1 MCAGYT
7 RRSMLLVFAAGTVLL
22 STSAVAT
29 EESSSEAS
37 IVDSS
42 QTTDTHLLPSIQV
55 EAAIYESLDQGTQTY
70 HRDLIQALPSGNG
83 DITSVL
89 KLNPSVQFDD
99 TQLSSKTPGEIDPA
113 NISINGAVYWQNLF
127 LLDGVS
133 MNNDLD
139 PVSSNPLSMTDVP
152 GRSQGLALDTDLV
165 GSIEVL
171 DSNVSAEFGGFNGGV
186 VNVTSR
192 APAKRLS
199 GKISIQHTSDAWTQ
213 YHIDESQLADM
224 ETSTSAALQPEF
236 SKWITR
242 ATLEGPVNDEL
253 GLLFSFS
260 RKDSTIP
267 LYLYDPDTYATP
279 AGEGQKDQERRIDNY
294 FVKAHWTP
302 TENLVVDASLTH
314 APQEN
319 LYFISN
325 GKDTDTRIISGGY
338 SGSIKVDWTLQP
350 GLLSQTFGF
359 SDLENSRETLTD
371 YYRGWRWSPEKNWSN
386 PLATDA
392 THLSSEGSWG
402 DIEQQQR
409 NFSYKANMDWNALYT
424 GSVEHRI
431 KTGVELG
438 WQQASYQRPEEMTY
452 GSLLAATTSCIE
464 TVWCSMSPTPRYGGM
479 GQAFRRLNVYE
490 AGEIEYETT
499 QWSAY
504 LEDAL
509 TFGRLQLRPG
519 VRFDADS
526 FMDDATW
533 SPRFAAELD
542 LWGDRRTRLSAGANR
557 YYGRNMHAY
566 RLNEG
571 RTALQYTQTRTNG
584 SQEWG
589 DPVRTLN
596 NTRLNELKLPY
607 DDELMLG
614 LDQQVAGYQLSL
626 KYVHRDGKDQ
636 IVRARSGM
644 LGLEPGSGDL
654 LANYFT
660 YNNQGSSTS
669 ETLTLTFSP
678 MESIRFRNTEHHFQL
693 ALDWTDVT
701 RSHRDYST
709 TMSSTEYDDP
719 YIRYDGRFMR
729 YSERPADNFN
739 RPWTARLT
747 TVSSHPASGLTL
759 TNFLRYRAGYRAMGV
774 TGDLVE
780 YQGGL
785 VDVWEENQYKESV
798 NWDMRLGWE
807 KRLSGESAVFAN
819 LDVYNLLD
827 KVNLI
832 DLSNSDVPTY
842 ETGRQVWLEVG
853 YSF

>member
-7 RRSMLLVFAAGTVLL
+7 RRSMLLVVTASTVLL
-22 STSAVAT
+22 STAAVTAG
-29 EESSSEAS
+29 EPSSEA
-37 IVDSS
+37 DKD
-42 QTTDTHLLPSIQV
+42 TTQITDKHLLPSIRV
-55 EAAIYESLDQGTQTY
+55 EAGVVESLDQGAATY
-70 HRDLIQALPSGNG
+70 QRSLIQALPGGNG

-89 KLNPSVQFDD
+89 KLHPNVQFDD
-99 TQLSSKTPGEIDPA
+99 EQLSSKTPGEIDPA

-127 LLDGVS
+127 LLDGIS
-133 MNNDLD
+133 INNDLD
-139 PVSSNPLSMTDVP
+139 PVSTNPLNMTDVP

-165 GSIEVL
+165 ESIEVL

-192 APAKRLS
+192 KPADRLS
-199 GKISIQHTSDAWTQ
+199 GKISLQHTNDSWTQ
-213 YHIDESQLADM
+213 YHIHESELADM
-224 ETSTSAALQPEF
+224 ESSTSATRQPEF
-236 SKWITR
+236 SKWIMR

-267 LYLYDPDTYATP
+267 LNLYNPDTYESP
-279 AGEGQKDQERRIDNY
+279 AGGGQKDQERRIDNY
-294 FVKAHWTP
+294 FLKAHWTP
-302 TENLVVDASLTH
+302 ADNLVVGASLTH

-319 LYFISN
+319 LYFIAN
-325 GKDTDTRIISGGY
+325 GKDSDTRIISGGY
-338 SGSIKVDWTLQP
+338 SGSVKVDWTLQP
-350 GLLSQTFGF
+350 GVLSQTFGF
-359 SDLENSRETLTD
+359 SDLENSRETPTN

-386 PLATDA
+386 PQATDA

-402 DIEQQQR
+402 DIDQQQR
-409 NFSYKANMDWNALYT
+409 SFSYKANMDWNALYT
-424 GSVEHRI
+424 GPVEHSI

-438 WQQASYQRPEEMTY
+438 WQRANYLRPEEMAY

-464 TVWCSMSPTPRYGGM
+464 TVWCSMSPTPQYAGA

-490 AGEIEYETT
+490 AGEIAYETT

-504 LEDAL
+504 LEDTL
-509 TFGRLQLRPG
+509 TLGRLQLRPG

-542 LWGDRRTRLSAGANR
+542 VWGDRRTRLSAGANR

-571 RTALQYTQTRTNG
+571 RTALQYTLNRTNG

-589 DPVRTLN
+589 NPVRTLN

-614 LDQQVAGYQLSL
+614 FDQQVGGYQLAL

-636 IVRARSGM
+636 IVRARSSM
-644 LGLEPGSGDL
+644 LGLDPGTGDL

-660 YNNQGSSTS
+660 YSNLGSSRS
-669 ETLTLTFSP
+669 KNLTFTLSP
-678 MESIRFRNTEHHFQL
+678 MESIRFNTTEHHFQL

-709 TMSSTEYDDP
+709 TMSATEYEDP

-729 YSERPADNFN
+729 YSERPADNYN

-747 TVSSHPASGLTL
+747 TVSVHPASGLSL
-759 TNFLRYRAGYRAMGV
+759 TNFLRYRAGYRSMGV

-785 VDVWEENQYKESV
+785 VDVWEERQHKDSV
-798 NWDMRLGWE
+798 NWDIRLGWE

-827 KVNLI
+827 KVNLVA
-832 DLSNSDVPTY
+832 LSNADIPSY
-842 ETGRQVWLEVG
+842 ETGRQVWLELG
-853 YSF
+853 YRF

>member
-1 MCAGYT
+1 
-7 RRSMLLVFAAGTVLL
+7 
-22 STSAVAT
+22 
-29 EESSSEAS
+29 
-37 IVDSS
+37 
-42 QTTDTHLLPSIQV
+42 
-55 EAAIYESLDQGTQTY
+55 
-70 HRDLIQALPSGNG
+70 
-83 DITSVL
+83 
-89 KLNPSVQFDD
+89 
-99 TQLSSKTPGEIDPA
+99 
-113 NISINGAVYWQNLF
+113 
-127 LLDGVS
+127 
-133 MNNDLD
+133 
-139 PVSSNPLSMTDVP
+139 MTDVP
-152 GRSQGLALDTDLV
+152 GRSQGIALDTDLV
-165 GSIEVL
+165 DSIEVF

-192 APAKRLS
+192 RPADRLS
-199 GKISIQHTSDAWTQ
+199 GKISLQHTNDSWTQ
-213 YHIDESQLADM
+213 YHIHESELADM
-224 ETSTSAALQPEF
+224 ENSTSALRQPEF

-267 LYLYDPDTYATP
+267 LKLYNPDTYASP
-279 AGEGQKDQERRIDNY
+279 AGGGQKDQERRIDNY
-294 FVKAHWTP
+294 FLKSHWTP

-314 APQEN
+314 APQDN
-319 LYFISN
+319 LYFIAN
-325 GKDTDTRIISGGY
+325 GKNTDTHIVSGGY
-338 SGSIKVDWTLQP
+338 SASVKVDWTLQS
-350 GLLSQTFGF
+350 GVLSQTFGF

-409 NFSYKANMDWNALYT
+409 SVSYKSNMDWDTLYT
-424 GSVEHRI
+424 GAVEHRI

-438 WQQASYQRPEEMTY
+438 WQRASYQRPEDMAY

-464 TVWCSMSPTPRYGGM
+464 TVWCSMSPTPQYGGN

-504 LEDAL
+504 LEDTL
-509 TFGRLQLRPG
+509 TLGRLQLRPG

-542 LWGDRRTRLSAGANR
+542 VWGDRRTRLSAGANR

-571 RTALQYTQTRTNG
+571 RSALKYVLNRSNG

-614 LDQQVAGYQLSL
+614 LDQQFAGYQLAL

-636 IVRARSGM
+636 IVRARSSA

-654 LANYFT
+654 TADYFT
-660 YNNQGSSTS
+660 YSNQGSSTS
-669 ETLTLTFSP
+669 ETLTLTLSP
-678 MESIRFRNTEHHFQL
+678 MESIRFRDTEHHFQL

-774 TGDLVE
+774 TDDLVE

-785 VDVWEENQYKESV
+785 VEVWEEYQYKESV
-798 NWDMRLGWE
+798 NWDIRLGWE

-842 ETGRQVWLEVG
+842 ESGRQVWLEVG
-853 YSF
+853 YRF